1 MSEIPCPCNAEKHS
15 EEDESQPRTDDVY
28 RTCKLPTRF
37 MYPSEYATERRERR
51 RSFVRIREEGR
62 EISIRISVRRSPF
75 LDLGP
80 FLPSIPFCDGV
91 SSEKLNLKDDPKS
104 KAKGSRIEKSNF
116 IYRLV
121 IVFERASD
129 RY

>member
-1 MSEIPCPCNAEKHS
+1 MSEIPCPCNAGKDS

-51 RSFVRIREEGR
+51 RSFVRIREEGVTKG
-62 EISIRISVRRSPF
+62 IRKIAPTF
-75 LDLGP
+75 FDPGP
-80 FLPSIPFCDGV
+80 SLFATV
-91 SSEKLNLKDDPKS
+91 SSEKLNLKDDPK
-104 KAKGSRIEKSNF
+104 AKGSRIGKSNF
-116 IYRLV
+116 IYRLF

-129 RY
+129 RYVSDSRNAFL